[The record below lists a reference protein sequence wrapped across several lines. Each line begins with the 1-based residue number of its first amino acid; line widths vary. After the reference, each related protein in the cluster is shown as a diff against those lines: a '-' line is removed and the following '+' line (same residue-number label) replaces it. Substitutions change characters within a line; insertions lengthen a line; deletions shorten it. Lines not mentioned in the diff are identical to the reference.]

1 MKTQLQTL
9 KGFRDFLPAEKRKRD
24 YVLRQI
30 IQTFELWGFAP
41 LETPTIESLDL
52 FKGQIGE
59 DEKLFYQFKDNGD
72 REVALRYDQTVPTCR
87 VVAQY
92 QNQLPGI
99 FKRYQVQPVF
109 RAEKPQRGR
118 YREFLQCDADIFGS
132 ASPLADAEVIGLG
145 LDIYRRLGFPQAKV
159 YVNDRGLIKD
169 LPYSAIVAIDKL
181 DKIGETG
188 VIETMVKNGIPLD
201 QAKQY
206 LKQVRDLTPNDTVKT
221 IFATLESYGFDQ
233 NWYQFEP
240 TIARSFAYSDGPI
253 WEIRIA
259 GYEAGSVL
267 GGERFDGLTAKI
279 SGISIPAT
287 GFGLGFDRTVEAAQ
301 LLGLIPDLDDAVQV
315 MVCNFD
321 PSARS
326 VSLRMANQLRQAG
339 ISTDVYP
346 ASDKL
351 AKQFKYA
358 SQSGIKFVAVIGEA
372 ELAQNQV
379 TLKNMQTGE
388 QKTLDADQVV
398 AEIQVSK

>member
-118 YREFLQCDADIFGS
+118 YREFLQCDADIFGT

-206 LKQVRDLTPNDTVKT
+206 LKRVRDLTPNDTVKT

-326 VSLRMANQLRQAG
+326 VSLRIANQLRQAG